1 MLVAIIV
8 LVMGSCMGTYEVV
21 IYIVA
26 KHIAAIVPTTEE
38 GRAISVVSVS
48 RYAWLFEV
56 CLHHSMALG
65 NELKDD

>member
-1 MLVAIIV
+1 MVTYII
-8 LVMGSCMGTYEVV
+8 
-21 IYIVA
+21 A